1 MRGTAAWVTV
11 QVVRPAQL
19 QLSSSVGIPGPRCQ
33 EADVTRV
40 GSRGTPKQAVG
51 VITITGNWV
60 TALARLVRVLGWFQV
75 AMPGNRSQRDTIT
88 VVGLPRLARRIAG
101 GMDKRASWVMG
112 ITKAV

>member
-1 MRGTAAWVTV
+1 MTV
-11 QVVRPAQL
+11 QGVRLARL
-19 QLSSSVGIPGPRCQ
+19 QLSSSADIPGPQCQ

-40 GSRGTPKQAVG
+40 GSRDTLRQAAG

-60 TALARLVRVLGWFQV
+60 TALARLVRVLGWFQ
-75 AMPGNRSQRDTIT
+75 MGIPGNQYRRDTTT
-88 VVGLPRLARRIAG
+88 VVGLPHLARPTAG